1 MLFLILSFFISAALV
16 PATIYL
22 ANRFG
27 LVTDAQSRKHPAHTH
42 VGRIPRAGGV
52 PIFIAVVIVSMIAL
66 PMNKILFFILL
77 AGLLLVVVGV
87 LDDKY
92 DLSPYLRVALNILAA
107 GIAVA
112 GGIGIPFLTNPF
124 GPPIDL
130 THPQITLNLFGPR
143 TIWLVADIVAIVW
156 LVGMMN
162 IINWSKG
169 VDGQLPGYVGIACI
183 FLALIAKKYG
193 PYDIDAAHTK
203 IFAQIVA
210 GAFLGFWPW
219 NFYPQRIMP
228 GYGGGALAGFLL
240 GVLTILAFGKLGTLL
255 LVLCIPILDGFYTML
270 RRIRSGKNPFRGD
283 ANHLHHLLLRRGWG
297 KRSIALFYVGVTA
310 VCGVISLLIPNSLE
324 KFAAII
330 IVYSVLFVWIFQ
342 LSQKDK
348 NRSLST
354 N

>member
-52 PIFIAVVIVSMIAL
+52 PIFLAVVIVSLIAL

-240 GVLTILAFGKLGTLL
+240 GVLTILAFGKLGTYFLFCVSPFL
-255 LVLCIPILDGFYTML
+255 MVSILC
-270 RRIRSGKNPFRGD
+270 SGAYAREKTHFVATQTTCIICFCG
-283 ANHLHHLLLRRGWG
+283 AGGESVLLRSFMW
-297 KRSIALFYVGVTA
+297 A
-310 VCGVISLLIPNSLE
+310 
-324 KFAAII
+324 
-330 IVYSVLFVWIFQ
+330 
-342 LSQKDK
+342 
-348 NRSLST
+348 
-354 N
+354 